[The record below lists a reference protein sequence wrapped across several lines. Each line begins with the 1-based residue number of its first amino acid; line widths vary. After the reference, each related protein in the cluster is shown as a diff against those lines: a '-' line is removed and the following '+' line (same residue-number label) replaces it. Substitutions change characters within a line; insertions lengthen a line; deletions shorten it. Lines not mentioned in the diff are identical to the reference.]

1 MRTASVTPDA
11 VDSRSVPAGVL
22 FLVSGGLV
30 VAVSSGVLGGG
41 RAIVRAGSGAAGEEY
56 PISHFAADKTQPQNI
71 GPDDAD
77 ELD

>member
-1 MRTASVTPDA
+1 M
-11 VDSRSVPAGVL
+11 
-22 FLVSGGLV
+22 
-30 VAVSSGVLGGG
+30 VAASSGVLGGG